1 MMLLLAGGER
11 ERERE
16 RDEREG
22 GGGGGGGG
30 SVGSISAFML
40 FKADSHFLGLPAY

>member
-1 MMLLLAGGER
+1 MSR
-11 ERERE
+11 RE

-30 SVGSISAFML
+30 GGEGGKMKHLNGEGGCRVEEEEG
-40 FKADSHFLGLPAY
+40 KGWVLG